1 MIRPL
6 PIVLGVVAALM
17 VGTGVSV
24 ALIRSGDDEAAPPA
38 TSTSSST
45 TVEVTTSTTAARA
58 VTTTRPATTVPRVT
72 TTRVT
77 APVTTRA
84 TVAATTTTKA
94 PLTKAAA
101 TQGLCRD
108 IEAAVRLVVDGS
120 TIPGGLRLV
129 RGINTYGDVADQSVV
144 SPARRMASA
153 GLNGDI
159 DAAAVAT
166 EEAATACARLGFPIR
181 IPPVECVTTP
191 CP

>member
-1 MIRPL
+1 MIHPV
-6 PIVLGVVAALM
+6 PIVLGVVAALI

-38 TSTSSST
+38 TTTT
-45 TVEVTTSTTAARA
+45 TVEVTTTTTPAKA
-58 VTTTRPATTVPRVT
+58 VTTIRPATTVSRVT

-77 APVTTRA
+77 APATTTTRA

-94 PLTKAAA
+94 ALTKAAA
-101 TQGLCRD
+101 TQGLCSD
-108 IEAAVRLVVDGS
+108 IEAAVRLVVAGS

-129 RGINTYGDVADQSVV
+129 RGINTYGDVADQAVV

-153 GLNGDI
+153 GLNGDLNT
-159 DAAAVAT
+159 AAVAT
-166 EEAATACARLGFPIR
+166 QEAAAACARLGFPISFP
-181 IPPVECVTTP
+181 IVQCVTTP